1 MNIDKDLLLAWGGKI
16 KKYPKDDCIFMEGDY
31 ARFYYQIIEGS
42 VKSFNI
48 NDNAGKEFT
57 QGLFSV
63 GNSFGEAPL
72 LIDENYPAAAVSTSD
87 TAIIILS
94 KERFINVLNEYPDI
108 HLKFTLKLAQSLHDK
123 AVTFKEVMS
132 NSPQTR
138 LIGFLNS
145 YKKRIK
151 ADKTRIQIPYTR
163 QEIANFT
170 GLRVETVIRTLQRMC
185 IDNLVEI
192 HARKLFY

>member
-16 KKYPKDDCIFMEGDY
+16 KKYTKDEFIFMEGDY

-42 VKSFNI
+42 VKTFNI

-57 QGLFSV
+57 QGLFV
-63 GNSFGEAPL
+63 AGNSFGEPPL
-72 LIDENYPAAAVSTSD
+72 LIDETYPAAAVSTGD
-87 TAIIILS
+87 AAIIILS
-94 KERFINVLNEYPDI
+94 KERFIKVLNEYPDI

-138 LIGFLNS
+138 ILGF
-145 YKKRIK
+145 
-151 ADKTRIQIPYTR
+151 
-163 QEIANFT
+163 
-170 GLRVETVIRTLQRMC
+170 
-185 IDNLVEI
+185 
-192 HARKLFY
+192 

>member
-16 KKYPKDDCIFMEGDY
+16 KKCPKDEFIFMEGDY

-42 VKSFNI
+42 VKTFNI

-57 QGLFSV
+57 QGLFV
-63 GNSFGEAPL
+63 AGNSFGEPPL
-72 LIDENYPAAAVSTSD
+72 LIDETYPAAAVSTGD

-94 KERFINVLNEYPDI
+94 KERFIKVLNEYPDI

-138 LIGFLNS
+138 ILGFLNS

-151 ADKTRIQIPYTR
+151 ADHTPIQIPYTR

-185 IDNLVEI
+185 CDNLVEI
-192 HARKLFY
+192 HERKLFY

>member
-1 MNIDKDLLLAWGGKI
+1 MHIDKDLLLAWGGKI
-16 KKYPKDDCIFMEGDY
+16 KKYQKDEYIFMEGDH
-31 ARFYYQIIEGS
+31 ARFYYQVLVGQ
-42 VKSFNI
+42 VKTFNI

-57 QGLFSV
+57 QGLFSP
-63 GNSFGEAPL
+63 GDSFGEPPL
-72 LIDENYPAAAVSTSD
+72 LIDEIYPAAAMATCE
-87 TAIIILS
+87 TAVILLN
-94 KERFINVLNEYPDI
+94 KEKFILVLSEYPEI

-138 LIGFLNS
+138 IMGFLNS

-151 ADKTRIQIPYTR
+151 SEEIKIQIPYTR

-170 GLRVETVIRTLQRMC
+170 GLRVETVIRTLQRMSG
-185 IDNLVEI
+185 DKLVEI
-192 HARKLFY
+192 QDRKLYY